1 VSVYLAPPAA
11 DPSNALASVEA
22 ASSQAEQA
30 VAQCSLDSP
39 DCIADVFDAYAAAL
53 RELAPHLPPQLRSLP
68 TIVARAANK
77 IRASRS
83 SAEAVK
89 AIKVAIAEVRKSITL
104 LRADDGLTRQ
114 AGTREGSLVA
124 QTLQVADAK
133 LESAV
138 GL

>member
-1 VSVYLAPPAA
+1 L
-11 DPSNALASVEA
+11 E
-22 ASSQAEQA
+22 
-30 VAQCSLDSP
+30 SP
-39 DCIADVFDAYAAAL
+39 DCIADAFDAYADAL
-53 RELAPHLPPQLRSLP
+53 RELAPSLPPQLRSLP
-68 TIVARAANK
+68 NIVARAAKK
-77 IRASRS
+77 IRVSRS

-89 AIKVAIAEVRKSITL
+89 AIKAAIAEVRKSITL
-104 LRADDGLTRQ
+104 LRADDAVTRQ